1 MRNGNKSKIQVLL
14 ATPSPDAE
22 DLYNDL
28 IGVLRHARANF
39 ILWDEQP
46 KNKRDDSQLPAFFDN
61 VNSSIHIIGNQYT
74 TEPQEQTSI
83 QEKQFFKALQYTKIN
98 PDFKLFVWRP
108 ERYRNLPNDER
119 QRNFIFYILNHINE
133 NVIYTNH
140 ESPILLVED
149 LRSILTIEKKN
160 KFDVRDTEIYL
171 IYNEIDEPSAIMI
184 RDLLSDVATVE
195 STSISLSSD
204 IDYDDYIAQQI
215 KKSKLPV
222 VYFKKATIWASYF
235 IKEIWRK
242 IGGISS
248 GKTLLLVGDEANPD
262 NHNIDFSAPN
272 VEKIITSEEL
282 IPLEIKVALDK
293 LQKQV
298 EV

>member
-1 MRNGNKSKIQVLL
+1 MQNGNKPKIQVLL
-14 ATPSPDAE
+14 ATPSPDVR

-28 IGVLRHARANF
+28 IGVLRHARADF
-39 ILWDEQP
+39 LLWDKQQ
-46 KNKRDDSQLPAFFDN
+46 NKETKGSKIPNFFEN
-61 VNSSIHIIGNQYT
+61 VNSSIHIIGNKYNI
-74 TEPQEQTSI
+74 EENEQTSV
-83 QEKQFFKALQYTKIN
+83 QEKQFFQALQYTKIN
-98 PDFKLFVWRP
+98 PKFKLFVWRP

-149 LRSILTIEKKN
+149 LRSILTIEKST
-160 KFDVRDTEIYL
+160 KFDVRETEIYL
-171 IYNEIDEPSAIMI
+171 IYNEIDEPSALMI
-184 RDLLSDVATVE
+184 KDLLSDVASVE

-215 KKSKLPV
+215 QKSKLPV
-222 VYFKKATIWASYF
+222 IYFKKATIWASYF

-248 GKTLLLVGDEANPD
+248 GKTLLLIGDESNPE